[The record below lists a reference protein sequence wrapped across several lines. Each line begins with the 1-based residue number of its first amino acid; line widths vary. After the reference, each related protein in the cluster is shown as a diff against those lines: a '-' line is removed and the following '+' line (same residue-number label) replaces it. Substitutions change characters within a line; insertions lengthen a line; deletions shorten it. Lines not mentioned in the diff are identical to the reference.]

1 MISVFLVEDEFI
13 VREGIKN
20 INWEA
25 HGLSFVGEA
34 SDGELAFPL
43 IKKKH
48 PDIVITDICM
58 PFMDGLELSRLI
70 KKELP
75 QTKILILSGHEEF
88 EYAKDAIQI
97 GVEEYLLK
105 PINSDELLQVV
116 RRAADKITEER
127 QAGRRDRED
136 EAGEK
141 ERREHAKSLFFSN
154 LIEGRLSMAELLE
167 KARSIGIELAASYY
181 QIMLVKIGRSTFDS
195 YSAAVNEMNDKL
207 QNYISSKSEHMVC
220 FDREP
225 EGEIILFMEESKE
238 KMEEDVQDL
247 ADFLEN
253 MLSEKPEIGYFGSV
267 GSPVSRIREISQA
280 YETAA
285 HAFAYRFLV
294 EGNQILRFEQI
305 DRKPVLMERADGE
318 YHVGKINF
326 GGLDKT
332 RIEAFLRGGDSE
344 EIPIF
349 VEEYLENAGDAC
361 QNSLIFRQYLVMDM
375 YVAASHFLEQLGD
388 SEEFSRKEPFESPAQ
403 MEQVLQ
409 QLDTTISYVISLF
422 REVMEIRDC
431 HTKEHNSDI
440 VELAKKYIDENYSD
454 EDLSLNTVAAE
465 VNVSPNHLSAI
476 FSQKTGHTFIRY
488 LTDVRMNRAKE
499 LLKCTTMRSSEIS
512 EKVGYKDPHYFSHL
526 FKKNQGCTP
535 TQYREEGAKG

>member
-1 MISVFLVEDEFI
+1 M
-13 VREGIKN
+13 
-20 INWEA
+20 
-25 HGLSFVGEA
+25 
-34 SDGELAFPL
+34 
-43 IKKKH
+43 
-48 PDIVITDICM
+48 
-58 PFMDGLELSRLI
+58 
-70 KKELP
+70 
-75 QTKILILSGHEEF
+75 
-88 EYAKDAIQI
+88 
-97 GVEEYLLK
+97 
-105 PINSDELLQVV
+105 
-116 RRAADKITEER
+116 
-127 QAGRRDRED
+127 
-136 EAGEK
+136 
-141 ERREHAKSLFFSN
+141 
-154 LIEGRLSMAELLE
+154 
-167 KARSIGIELAASYY
+167 
-181 QIMLVKIGRSTFDS
+181 
-195 YSAAVNEMNDKL
+195 
-207 QNYISSKSEHMVC
+207 
-220 FDREP
+220 
-225 EGEIILFMEESKE
+225 
-238 KMEEDVQDL
+238 

-253 MLSEKPEIGYFGSV
+253 MLSEKPDIGYFGSV

-344 EIPIF
+344 EVPIF

-388 SEEFSRKEPFESPAQ
+388 SEEFSRKEPFESPVQ

-422 REVMEIRDC
+422 REVMEIRDR

-488 LTDVRMNRAKE
+488 LTDVRMNKAKE

-535 TQYREEGAKG
+535 TQYREGGAKG